1 MTESS
6 LQRPLKVVVVGGGPA
21 GATAAGILASEG
33 VEVTVIERETFPRH
47 HVGESLQPA
56 CIQVLDR
63 HLGLGPAI
71 EQAGFARKY
80 GAIYIWGRKREPWSV
95 IFDDKVERDL
105 PNLDEPGLLAG
116 DYEYA
121 WQVDRAKFDS
131 LILDEA
137 VRRGA
142 TLLQTT
148 ATDVLMDEDRVVGVL
163 TAEGPLH
170 ADWVIDASGQRCL
183 VGKSQGLTK
192 PVPDLQATAT
202 YAYFK
207 NAGGYP
213 GPLGR
218 HVQWVVTIPSGWVWF
233 IPTSA
238 GTTSVGVVIR
248 ERRRLSDEEFRAC
261 VAEAH
266 LPLEDAE
273 QIGETRF
280 AKDWSYSLTQHAGPG
295 WVAVGDAAGF
305 VDPILSGGVDAAI
318 RNAASCALALL
329 SSHRLQSDKPLH
341 SFAARQR
348 REHKT
353 YLEMARYWYSNN
365 ASMEGLFWKAH
376 ESITTEDLKTPL
388 RAFVYLTSGRYQAD
402 RHFKVFAEWQEQK
415 IFRALGVEKDQLAS
429 SVAARNK
436 R

>member
-1 MTESS
+1 M
-6 LQRPLKVVVVGGGPA
+6 QRKLKVVVVGGGPA
-21 GATAAGILASEG
+21 GATAAGILATEG
-33 VEVTVIERETFPRH
+33 ADVTVVERETFPRH

-56 CIQVLDR
+56 CFEVLDR
-63 HLGLGPAI
+63 YLGLGEAMAN
-71 EQAGFARKY
+71 AGFARKY
-80 GAIYIWGRKREPWSV
+80 GAVYIWGRKREPWSV

-105 PNLDEPGLLAG
+105 PNLTEESLLAG

-121 WQVDRAKFDS
+121 WQVDRAQFDT
-131 LILDEA
+131 LILNEA
-137 VRRGA
+137 VKRGA
-142 TLLQTT
+142 NLVQGKVTGLLQ
-148 ATDVLMDEDRVVGVL
+148 DGDRVVGVQ
-163 TAEGPLH
+163 TNAGPIH

-183 VGKSQGLTK
+183 VAQSLGLTT

-202 YAYFK
+202 YAYFE

-248 ERRRLSDEEFRAC
+248 ERRRLSDEEFQAC
-261 VAEAH
+261 IAEAQ
-266 LPLEDAE
+266 LPLENAA
-273 QIGETRF
+273 QVGETRF
-280 AKDWSYSLTQHAGPG
+280 AKDWSYSVSRHVGPG
-295 WVAVGDAAGF
+295 WVTVGDAAGF

-318 RNAASCALALL
+318 RNAATCAMALIAG
-329 SSHRLQSDKPLH
+329 HRMDTDEPMR
-341 SFAARQR
+341 SFGIRQR
-348 REHKT
+348 REHRT

-376 ESITTEDLKTPL
+376 ESIATDDLKTPL

-415 IFRALGVEKDQLAS
+415 IFRALGVEKSQLAS
-429 SVAARNK
+429 SVAARDK
-436 R
+436 G